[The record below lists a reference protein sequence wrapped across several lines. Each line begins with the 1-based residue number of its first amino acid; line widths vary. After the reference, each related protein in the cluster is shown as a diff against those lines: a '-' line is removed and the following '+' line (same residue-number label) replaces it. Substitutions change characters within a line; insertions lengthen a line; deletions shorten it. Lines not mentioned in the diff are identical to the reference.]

1 VLEHSIKSMFVPA
14 RQLRCVCPS
23 ESLMRHRTEKFYH
36 ERLVNTHA
44 CKIRCTDASTHVR
57 SRFADCCTIVQTRH
71 KRASRTALPTLLPT
85 SNVIDLRC
93 GPVPKNIH
101 HEEPSV
107 MSILPMPGSPHFV
120 RSPYPDP
127 CLLALAR
134 WLPIFLAQCSTSHA
148 ACRHPHVSQQ
158 TFSTLQQ

>member
-93 GPVPKNIH
+93 GPVPKKYTPRRAQR
-101 HEEPSV
+101 HEHSTNARLPS
-107 MSILPMPGSPHFV
+107 LRPF
-120 RSPYPDP
+120 
-127 CLLALAR
+127 
-134 WLPIFLAQCSTSHA
+134 
-148 ACRHPHVSQQ
+148 
-158 TFSTLQQ
+158 TLS